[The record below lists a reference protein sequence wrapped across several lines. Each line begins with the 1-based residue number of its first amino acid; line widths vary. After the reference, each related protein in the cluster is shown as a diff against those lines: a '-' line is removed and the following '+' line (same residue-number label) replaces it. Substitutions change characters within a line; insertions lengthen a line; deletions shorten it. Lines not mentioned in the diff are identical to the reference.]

1 MSEQLLVG
9 ILFAAAVVTAAIDA
23 FREDIFPKVKKLA
36 LAVAFAAT
44 AFLLQVTDFLS
55 K

>member
-1 MSEQLLVG
+1 MSEQVAVV
-9 ILFAAAVVTAAIDA
+9 ILFAASAVTALIAA

-36 LAVAFAAT
+36 LALAFAAI
-44 AFLLQVTDFLS
+44 AFLVQVTDFLG